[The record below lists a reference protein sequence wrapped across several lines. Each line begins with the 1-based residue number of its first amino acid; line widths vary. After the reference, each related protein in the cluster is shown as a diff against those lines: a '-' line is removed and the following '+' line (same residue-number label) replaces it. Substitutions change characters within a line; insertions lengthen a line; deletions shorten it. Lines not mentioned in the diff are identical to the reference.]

1 MTHALLAARF
11 STPAV
16 RMSAL
21 GRRHVPN
28 ADACAGEEC
37 ARSTQL
43 AVGGEDL
50 RLIGVALKCGTQH
63 LKIHGQ
69 HPPVQ
74 RLTA

>member
-1 MTHALLAARF
+1 VTDALFAARF
-11 STPAV
+11 SMPAV

-28 ADACAGEEC
+28 ADAFAGEEF

-43 AVGGEDL
+43 AVSGEDL
-50 RLIGVALKCGTQH
+50 RLIGVALTCGTQH